1 MFELYVGSESS
12 SDSLVETGVHLFRS
26 GLLLK
31 LSFVGTG
38 IWGLAGPVV
47 SGVGRGRTSSSPP
60 LPPPSLGT

>member
-12 SDSLVETGVHLFRS
+12 SDSLVETGVHSFRS

-31 LSFVGTG
+31 LSFVGVG

-47 SGVGRGRTSSSPP
+47 FGVGRGRMSSSSS
-60 LPPPSLGT
+60 LPSPRLEK